1 MGVHEQFATLE
12 RSGHSARQ
20 IAQIC
25 GVSSRT
31 VVRWR
36 HATGQSRRP
45 PTTPLP
51 RAQLELAHRLLE
63 DGASISEAARSV
75 GCANKTL
82 SRRWPQYAWD
92 QSQAGRFAAMV
103 ARVNRGWETSDAL

>member
-1 MGVHEQFATLE
+1 MGVHEQFIVLE
-12 RSGHSARQ
+12 RSGLSARE
-20 IAQIC
+20 IAQFC

-36 HATGQSRRP
+36 HSTRQSHRP
-45 PTTPLP
+45 ATTPLP
-51 RAQLELAHRLLE
+51 TAQLEQALRLLE

-92 QSQAGRFAAMV
+92 PSQAGRFAAMV
-103 ARVNRGWETSDAL
+103 ARVNRGWEPSDAR